1 MDIFIMM
8 KLLMT
13 AAFLLPAT
21 VAGAD
26 GLYYG
31 GGLSITQADSDA
43 SAGSSVTSSDTYGAV
58 TGTVGYRWDQ
68 SNMFYGAEFGLDV
81 AVGSSMEDSGA
92 DCFTAAS
99 GPYYCDH
106 VLTSRLRGV
115 VGMPMGNFEGFATF
129 GFASMTGDAATGNST
144 QGTAVNSGYT
154 FGLGL
159 QQDFSGN
166 TLRYEVIYD
175 NLETNTQ
182 SQGFGYEP
190 TFEAISLNVSY
201 LFN

>member
-1 MDIFIMM
+1 MSIKYFASVVA
-8 KLLMT
+8 LC
-13 AAFLLPAT
+13 AATSVNAE
-21 VAGAD
+21 

-31 GGLSITQADSDA
+31 GGISITQAESDA
-43 SAGSSVTSSDTYGAV
+43 GFGANTVSSDTYGAV

-81 AVGSSMEDSGA
+81 AVGSSMEDDGA
-92 DCFTAAS
+92 DCFTAAN

-106 VLTSRLRGV
+106 VLTSRLRGI
-115 VGMPMGNFEGFATF
+115 VGMPMGSFEGFASF
-129 GFASMTGDAATGNST
+129 GFASMSGNAATFINT
-144 QGTAVNSGYT
+144 QDVAVNSGYT

-159 QQDFSGN
+159 QQDLSGN
-166 TLRYEVIYD
+166 TLRYELIYD

-182 SQGFGYEP
+182 SQGSGYEP